1 MRVAGDLQGRL
12 ISSAYR
18 HNSMRMPGEGG
29 VHGNCTSTEA
39 GGGASDATHA
49 SEHPVAAVAICTL
62 LGCDNPA
69 SRQFR
74 VDTVGQGLRSD

>member
-1 MRVAGDLQGRL
+1 
-12 ISSAYR
+12 
-18 HNSMRMPGEGG
+18 MRMPGEGG

-49 SEHPVAAVAICTL
+49 SEHPAAAVAAIAIAIAIAICTL

-74 VDTVGQGLRSD
+74 VDTVGHGLRSD

>member
-1 MRVAGDLQGRL
+1 
-12 ISSAYR
+12 
-18 HNSMRMPGEGG
+18 MRMRGEGG

-49 SEHPVAAVAICTL
+49 SEHPAAAVAAIAICTL

-74 VDTVGQGLRSD
+74 VDTVGHGLRSD